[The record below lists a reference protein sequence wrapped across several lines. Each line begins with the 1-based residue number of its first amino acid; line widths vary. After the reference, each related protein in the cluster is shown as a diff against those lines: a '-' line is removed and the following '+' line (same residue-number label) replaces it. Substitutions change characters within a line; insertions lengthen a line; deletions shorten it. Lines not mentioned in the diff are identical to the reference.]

1 MSQGGALRLAAVC
14 PWARRAGL
22 APGMMLADARAL
34 LPTLQVHPAEPAA
47 DARLLDD
54 LAAWCERYTPAVAVD
69 RSAAHEA
76 GGALWLDITGC
87 AHLFGGEA
95 ALRADL
101 LARLR
106 RRGLTAAAAIADSPG
121 AAWAAARYAAAERQI
136 VPPDGA
142 STALGPLP
150 VAALRL
156 DPELSAMLE
165 RLGLA
170 RIESLYPLPRPALT
184 ARFGAA
190 LVTRLDQA
198 LGGLAEPISARRP
211 LPAHRAQLPLAEPL
225 LEVAA
230 LTVLTRRL
238 LEQLCAGLAAAGLG
252 ARRLTL
258 ALYRVDTSTACAAI
272 GTSRPCREPRQLAR
286 LFAEKLA
293 QIDPGFGIERAILAA
308 DVVEPLLPEPLAW
321 RSMGAGDLDQARDLA
336 PLVDRLS
343 NRLGEAA
350 VSQLAPVASHWPE
363 RAQRRVPALA
373 EAPRERRSVRPSARA
388 ARRSIRPPPHAL
400 DPAKPAAFPPPR
412 LQGPAPSRPL
422 RLLARP
428 EPIEAI
434 AAVPDEPPVLF
445 RWRQTVHK
453 VARARGPERLAPEW
467 WRQPDA
473 DPDLLTRDY
482 FAVED
487 LRRRPL
493 LAVPRRPLPRRRH
506 DPAALV
512 PARPVRV
519 RPHPMLDW
527 SRKDRCDGDHDRRA
541 RPRRGPREGRLL
553 ARPGARHGTRH
564 PRSRD
569 HATLITKADLR
580 AFELRLE
587 TRFGQL
593 EARIGQKLATTGL
606 IKWFTGIM
614 IAQGAAIVALIKL
627 LP

>member
-1 MSQGGALRLAAVC
+1 VRSRILSLWLPNLATDRLLRRAGSDLRQGKPRAANGPDLNGGGGGCAPLCPDRPLATFASQGGALRLAAVC
-14 PWARRAGL
+14 AGARRAGL
-22 APGMMLADARAL
+22 VPGMMLADARAM
-34 LPTLQVHPAEPAA
+34 LPALQVHPPEPAA

-54 LAAWCERYTPAVAVD
+54 LAAWCERYTPEVALD
-69 RSAAHEA
+69 RSAAHTA

-106 RRGLTAAAAIADSPG
+106 RQGLAAEAAIADSPG
-121 AAWAAARYAAAERQI
+121 AAWAAARYSAAERQI
-136 VPPDGA
+136 VPPGGA
-142 STALGPLP
+142 CAALGPLP

-156 DPELSAMLE
+156 APELTAMLE

-184 ARFGAA
+184 ARFGEA

-198 LGGLAEPISARRP
+198 LGGLAEPISPRRP
-211 LPAHRAQLPLAEPL
+211 LPAHRAQLPLAEPI

-238 LEQLCAGLAAAGLG
+238 LDQLCAGLAAAGLG
-252 ARRLTL
+252 TRRLTL
-258 ALYRVDTSTACAAI
+258 AVYRVDNSTACAAI

-286 LFAEKLA
+286 LFAEKLM
-293 QIDPGFGIERAILAA
+293 QIDPGFGIERALLAA

-343 NRLGEAA
+343 NRLGAGA
-350 VSQLAPVASHWPE
+350 VSQLVPVASHLPE
-363 RAQRRVPALA
+363 RAQCRVPALG
-373 EAPRERRSVRPSARA
+373 EAPRRRA
-388 ARRSIRPPPHAL
+388 AL
-400 DPAKPAAFPPPR
+400 GEAKPATFTPR
-412 LQGPAPSRPL
+412 RLHGPAPSRPL

-445 RWRQTVHK
+445 RWRQAVHR

-467 WRQPDA
+467 WCQPDA

-487 LRRRPL
+487 SEGGRFWLFREGLYR
-493 LAVPRRPLPRRRH
+493 AGVASLPRWY
-506 DPAALV
+506 L
-512 PARPVRV
+512 
-519 RPHPMLDW
+519 
-527 SRKDRCDGDHDRRA
+527 
-541 RPRRGPREGRLL
+541 
-553 ARPGARHGTRH
+553 HGLF
-564 PRSRD
+564 
-569 HATLITKADLR
+569 A
-580 AFELRLE
+580 
-587 TRFGQL
+587 
-593 EARIGQKLATTGL
+593 
-606 IKWFTGIM
+606 
-614 IAQGAAIVALIKL
+614 
-627 LP
+627 